1 MPSTTGHLPLAV
13 AAWVA
18 YLGAHFAVVPGWF
31 AWRYRRSPYALRWVP
46 RNGYD
51 LVESAYGSLVAGYT
65 VAVFLGPLPHPL
77 WPVPALACVVAG
89 SGLIVWAVAAL
100 GGSWRIGQDGG
111 DATCTYITGG
121 PCRAPA
127 PSDLLRYGPLRLRTD
142 AAHPR
147 RPAQA
152 WPCCWARSS
161 TPCSKAGRN
170 RAAGATVRGEMPRG
184 RRGDR
189 RLGERLTR
197 PNEAMQRT
205 RLRRAADLWR

>member
-1 MPSTTGHLPLAV
+1 MPSAMGHLPLAV

-51 LVESAYGSLVAGYT
+51 LVESAYGSLVVGYT

-100 GGSWRIGQDGG
+100 GGSWRIGQDEG
-111 DATCTYITGG
+111 DATCRYITGG
-121 PCRAPA
+121 PYR
-127 PSDLLRYGPLRLRTD
+127 LLRHPIYWGMALSAFGQMLLTHGDLRGLALLLGTIVYALLQGRAESRRWSDRQRRDATGAKGGSSARRTLD
-142 AAHPR
+142 TAER
-147 RPAQA
+147 SDPADPA
-152 WPCCWARSS
+152 
-161 TPCSKAGRN
+161 
-170 RAAGATVRGEMPRG
+170 
-184 RRGDR
+184 
-189 RLGERLTR
+189 
-197 PNEAMQRT
+197 
-205 RLRRAADLWR
+205 AADR